1 MSNSKEFTYF
11 PLGKSNDP
19 RCLLK
24 MHSTINDLPNIYI
37 TCSCG
42 CKTYNLKKHIKSNR
56 HKYMQQKHERL
67 TTISTGNN
75 DNIILNHFLKYDS
88 IKKKIQQP
96 RKPKPIQYLN
106 ISCFIDFD

>member
-1 MSNSKEFTYF
+1 M
-11 PLGKSNDP
+11 
-19 RCLLK
+19 LK
-24 MHSTINDLPNIYI
+24 MHSTINDLPNISI

-75 DNIILNHFLKYDS
+75 DNIILNHFLKYRDCPQACKDCQQACDP
-88 IKKKIQQP
+88 IKKKITQP
-96 RKPKPIQYLN
+96 RKQKPIQYLN
-106 ISCFIDFD
+106 ISCFIDFDK

>member
-1 MSNSKEFTYF
+1 MLMS
-11 PLGKSNDP
+11 
-19 RCLLK
+19 K
-24 MHSTINDLPNIYI
+24 MHSTINDLPNISI

-67 TTISTGNN
+67 TTISTGDN
-75 DNIILNHFLKYDS
+75 DNIILNHFLKYIDCNS
-88 IKKKIQQP
+88 IKKKTGLS

-106 ISCFIDFD
+106 ISCYIDFD

>member
-1 MSNSKEFTYF
+1 MLMS
-11 PLGKSNDP
+11 
-19 RCLLK
+19 K
-24 MHSTINDLPNIYI
+24 MHSTINDLPNISI

-67 TTISTGNN
+67 TTILTDNN
-75 DNIILNHFLKYDS
+75 DNIILNHCLKYDS
-88 IKKKIQQP
+88 IKKKIVQQRLPAVWALPTGLP

-106 ISCFIDFD
+106 ISCYIDFD